1 MSKPELKPVNVDLPG
16 WMVDQLDKEAKRLGI
31 NRKAMI
37 NVLLA
42 DALRRQQMAT
52 AEKAEDQ
59 VYLKAAEASFSAE
72 WDSAEDEEAFHDL

>member
-1 MSKPELKPVNVDLPG
+1 
-16 WMVDQLDKEAKRLGI
+16 
-31 NRKAMI
+31 MI